1 RIRLGIRH
9 LAPAESTAPSS
20 AATPLA
26 PAASSMASGRD
37 CRPDQW
43 LASLP
48 ERQLAPEQDLNRLL
62 LDYLRHQGH
71 LEAAE
76 AFQREAR
83 GLPTPETAAVPHA
96 ELRCRIRE
104 AVQSGRIDEAVEL
117 LELARPG
124 LLASRP
130 GLEFRL
136 RLQQLLELVRVGRPS
151 EALDLAQQR
160 LAPLAEARPERL
172 SDLEEAMALLAFE
185 RPAESAAF
193 GHWLGQGQRRQLAGL
208 LDAAIAG
215 RDAEADAEAD
225 GDGRDAAARCRLDY
239 LLRLLLWSQDRLASA
254 GVRFPRLT
262 DLAGAG
268 FDGAPSSGGGSLV

>member
-83 GLPTPETAAVPHA
+83 GLPTPETAA
-96 ELRCRIRE
+96 
-104 AVQSGRIDEAVEL
+104 SGRIDEAAEL
-117 LELARPG
+117 LESARPG

-172 SDLEEAMALLAFE
+172 SDLEEAMGLLAFE

-193 GHWLGQGQRRQLAGL
+193 GHWLGQGQRRRLAGL

-215 RDAEADAEAD
+215 RDPEADAEAD